1 MSFTTTTTYLDVEA
15 DVKLHIEKSF
25 PTKPQYSEPI
35 VIVFLHFWGGS
46 SSTWAPVNSLVA
58 SSVPAIRI
66 DFRGWGR
73 SSGPPD
79 DTAYSITALAQ
90 DVEQVMIQLNVQK
103 CILVGHSMGAKVVQA
118 IAGRKRVSGLLGMV
132 LLCPAPPTPLVLSEQ
147 MREQQISTYD
157 DASNAEFVVRNVLT
171 SETLS
176 DEIVQTTVQDML
188 KGNASAKRGWPLYAM
203 GEDILALAKDI
214 SVPLVVV
221 VAGEKDK
228 VEPVDRVE
236 AEVGGNIPDARLIIL
251 EDVGHLALLETPDK
265 VAKVICDLVPDVLG
279 LP

>member
-1 MSFTTTTTYLDVEA
+1 
-15 DVKLHIEKSF
+15 
-25 PTKPQYSEPI
+25 
-35 VIVFLHFWGGS
+35 
-46 SSTWAPVNSLVA
+46 
-58 SSVPAIRI
+58 
-66 DFRGWGR
+66 
-73 SSGPPD
+73 
-79 DTAYSITALAQ
+79 
-90 DVEQVMIQLNVQK
+90 
-103 CILVGHSMGAKVVQA
+103 MGAKVVQA

-188 KGNASAKRGWPLYAM
+188 KGNASAKRGWLLYAM